1 MENDELQK
9 IWRSADFSV
18 NQKSKEELNL
28 LLESKAKQTIN
39 RFLIIIIIS
48 VIVSAGLLAWLI
60 ITSINRK
67 DDMIFLI
74 NNATIGIIT
83 VFALFSGVGSWYEL
97 QNNKYNQPLR
107 LWLEERIKFMS
118 KNTARRSKNLHLFL
132 LPILCVMITL
142 SIHVYY
148 EYKPFIE
155 VLKTDES
162 VAGLIVGLPVG
173 LFVAFYAARK
183 VRKYSIS
190 NLEFLKDLHNRLCNV
205 Y

>member
-28 LLESKAKQTIN
+28 LLKSKAKQTIN
-39 RFLIIIIIS
+39 RFLINIIIS
-48 VIVSAGLLAWLI
+48 VIVCAGVLVWLI

-67 DDMIFLI
+67 DDMIFLV
-74 NNATIGIIT
+74 NNAAIGIVT
-83 VFALFSGVGSWYEL
+83 FFALISGVGSWYKL
-97 QNNKYNQPLR
+97 QNNKYNQSLR

-118 KNTARRSKNLHLFL
+118 KSFSERSKNFSLFL
-132 LPILCVMITL
+132 LPFLCITITL

-148 EYKPFIE
+148 EYKPFVE

-173 LFVAFYAARK
+173 LFVAFYGSRK
-183 VRKYSIS
+183 IRKYSIS

-205 Y
+205 H